1 MIPFLSL
8 LGVGKDE
15 NNFNFSNILIENTN
29 RKFRVSK
36 LDPMN
41 SNIAF
46 GLYKCQNSKY
56 SNYTLR
62 AFHNENLV
70 KIEGCGSENCD
81 LFDFINYFEKF
92 KKSCNTTE
100 SVCKIK

>member
-8 LGVGKDE
+8 LGIGKDE
-15 NNFNFSNILIENTN
+15 NNFDSINVLNENTN
-29 RKFRVSK
+29 RKFRVSI
-36 LDPMN
+36 LSPMN

-46 GLYKCQNSKY
+46 GLYKCQNSK

-70 KIEGCGSENCD
+70 KIDGCSSEDCD
-81 LFDFINYFEKF
+81 LFEFINYYDKII
-92 KKSCNTTE
+92 KSCVSAEN
-100 SVCKIK
+100 VCKIK